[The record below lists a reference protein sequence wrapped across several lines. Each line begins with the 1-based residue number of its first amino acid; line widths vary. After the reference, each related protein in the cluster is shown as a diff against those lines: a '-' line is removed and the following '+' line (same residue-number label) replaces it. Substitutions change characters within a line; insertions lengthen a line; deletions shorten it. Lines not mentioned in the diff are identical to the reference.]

1 MVDGIGGG
9 GVYAQ
14 VTSETRYPI
23 GSGGGATDICTVYSN
38 VTKDSYYRYVRT
50 AASYNSRIIV
60 AGGGGGCGLNQSP
73 IGGYG
78 GGTEGGS
85 GSGENNPETGVGGT
99 QSKVGTSNKSYEIGG
114 FGLGATGIITRSNC
128 DASSGGG
135 GGYYGGGAIWGANC
149 CSAGGGSGY
158 VNTSKLT
165 SASTKAGNQSF
176 PSPTSS
182 GNETGHSGNGYSRI
196 TPVN

>member
-1 MVDGIGGG
+1 MEKWRKKSKCQRLENTTGKVL
-9 GVYAQ
+9 
-14 VTSETRYPI
+14 TRY
-23 GSGGGATDICTVYSN
+23 GS
-38 VTKDSYYRYVRT
+38 
-50 AASYNSRIIV
+50 ASALMNSV
-60 AGGGGGCGLNQSP
+60 AVFAPQDLDKAKV
-73 IGGYG
+73 

-182 GNETGHSGNGYSRI
+182 GNETGHSGNGYARI